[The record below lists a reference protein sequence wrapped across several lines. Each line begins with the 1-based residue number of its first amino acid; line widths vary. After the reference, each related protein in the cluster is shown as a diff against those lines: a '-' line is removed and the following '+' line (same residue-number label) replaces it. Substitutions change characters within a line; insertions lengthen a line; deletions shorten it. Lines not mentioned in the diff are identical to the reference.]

1 MMEKFGLELVTLCP
15 ANEVLRPFEMAKGS
29 VCLCGDFSH
38 HAISLEIIMEMWDT
52 HLSCGE
58 FPAEIT
64 KLSTA
69 SRLKKTTKNWIINRK
84 MVFALHTLMQGST
97 LKSSQVTIFAW
108 ERIQKKKKLPK
119 VVK

>member
-15 ANEVLRPFEMAKGS
+15 ANGVLRPFEMAKGS
-29 VCLCGDFSH
+29 VCLCGDLSH

-52 HLSCGE
+52 HLSGGE

-69 SRLKKTTKNWIINRK
+69 LTP
-84 MVFALHTLMQGST
+84 
-97 LKSSQVTIFAW
+97 
-108 ERIQKKKKLPK
+108 KKKQQKTGSLTEK
-119 VVK
+119 RSLLFTH